1 MKRRHIVAA
10 ESDEFYYKK
19 DPVERVLDKAFEWA
33 ASSRIGVAVAN
44 FFDVGLE
51 MEETRFEAVNTAVR
65 EKTGL
70 QLAFRSKASW
80 RGDTYVHGVGL
91 VAPDG
96 TASHEIQEAW
106 TIVEGAIDDG
116 RQSATDMTIYKST
129 PKLSHV

>member
-1 MKRRHIVAA
+1 
-10 ESDEFYYKK
+10 
-19 DPVERVLDKAFEWA
+19 
-33 ASSRIGVAVAN
+33 
-44 FFDVGLE
+44 
-51 MEETRFEAVNTAVR
+51 
-65 EKTGL
+65 
-70 QLAFRSKASW
+70 
-80 RGDTYVHGVGL
+80 VGL